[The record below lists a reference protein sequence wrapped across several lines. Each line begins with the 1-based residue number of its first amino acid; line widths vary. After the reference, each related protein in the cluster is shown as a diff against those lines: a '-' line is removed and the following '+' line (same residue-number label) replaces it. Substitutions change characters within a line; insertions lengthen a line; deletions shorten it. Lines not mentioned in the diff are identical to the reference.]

1 MKNIVALKTFRQD
14 VAKYAD
20 AVEKGNSFI
29 IMKRSKPLFR
39 IVPVDDEEGW
49 ETVIDFTK
57 FRKGGM
63 PASEVLAILRSL
75 DK

>member
-1 MKNIVALKTFRQD
+1 MQNIVALKTFRED
-14 VAKYAD
+14 VAKYATE
-20 AVEKGNSFI
+20 VEKGKSFI

-57 FRKGGM
+57 FRKGGI
-63 PASEVLAILRSL
+63 PAKELLERLRAL
-75 DK
+75 